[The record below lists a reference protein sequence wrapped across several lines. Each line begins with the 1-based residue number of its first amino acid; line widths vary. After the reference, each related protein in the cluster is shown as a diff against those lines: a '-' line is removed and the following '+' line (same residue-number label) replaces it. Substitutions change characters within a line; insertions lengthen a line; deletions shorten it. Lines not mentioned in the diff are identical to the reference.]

1 MNPSLQA
8 AAVGQRGQAAG
19 EALPVSVRDIDG
31 VGAMNA
37 LADYGSSSDDDD
49 GSGDEAMP
57 PAPAPAPAPAAAL
70 PSAAALLN
78 GPARPATEAALP
90 SAAAL
95 LNGPARPPTED
106 VRPRLGPA
114 RPPADNRPAKR
125 KRSGVSGGLMA
136 PPQMRRPNVSTEA
149 VGSWSSKATTKKF
162 QSKEREK
169 LSRR

>member
-1 MNPSLQA
+1 
-8 AAVGQRGQAAG
+8 
-19 EALPVSVRDIDG
+19 
-31 VGAMNA
+31 MNA
-37 LADYGSSSDDDD
+37 LADYGSSSDDD

-57 PAPAPAPAPAAAL
+57 AAPAPAPAPAPPAL

-78 GPARPATEAALP
+78 GPARPPTEAALP

-95 LNGPARPPTED
+95 LNGPARPLTED

>member
-1 MNPSLQA
+1 
-8 AAVGQRGQAAG
+8 
-19 EALPVSVRDIDG
+19 
-31 VGAMNA
+31 MNA
-37 LADYGSSSDDDD
+37 LADYGSSSDDD

-57 PAPAPAPAPAAAL
+57 PAPAPAPAPA
-70 PSAAALLN
+70 PV
-78 GPARPATEAALP
+78 PALP

>member
-1 MNPSLQA
+1 MLTDSNFDEL
-8 AAVGQRGQAAG
+8 V
-19 EALPVSVRDIDG
+19 L
-31 VGAMNA
+31 
-37 LADYGSSSDDDD
+37 SSKQPFLV
-49 GSGDEAMP
+49 EFY
-57 PAPAPAPAPAAAL
+57 APWCGHCKAFKPFFGKAAAL
-70 PSAAALLN
+70 AKENDAAKAEV
-78 GPARPATEAALP
+78 ARLRRSLP
-90 SAAAL
+90 VVAEYNSDVV
-95 LNGPARPPTED
+95 PPPTED

-125 KRSGVSGGLMA
+125 KRGGVSGGLMA

>member
-1 MNPSLQA
+1 VPRTS
-8 AAVGQRGQAAG
+8 
-19 EALPVSVRDIDG
+19 
-31 VGAMNA
+31 AMNA
-37 LADYGSSSDDDD
+37 LADYGSSSDDD

-57 PAPAPAPAPAAAL
+57 PAPAPTPAPAPA
-70 PSAAALLN
+70 
-78 GPARPATEAALP
+78 PAPPALP

>member
-1 MNPSLQA
+1 
-8 AAVGQRGQAAG
+8 
-19 EALPVSVRDIDG
+19 
-31 VGAMNA
+31 MNA
-37 LADYGSSSDDDD
+37 LADYGSSSDDD

-57 PAPAPAPAPAAAL
+57 PAPAPAPAPAL
-70 PSAAALLN
+70 PSAAALL
-78 GPARPATEAALP
+78 
-90 SAAAL
+90 S
-95 LNGPARPPTED
+95 GPARPPTED

-125 KRSGVSGGLMA
+125 KRAGVSGGLMA

>member
-1 MNPSLQA
+1 
-8 AAVGQRGQAAG
+8 
-19 EALPVSVRDIDG
+19 
-31 VGAMNA
+31 MNA
-37 LADYGSSSDDDD
+37 LADYGSSSDDD

-57 PAPAPAPAPAAAL
+57 PAPAPAPAPAL

-78 GPARPATEAALP
+78 GPARPPTEAALP

-95 LNGPARPPTED
+95 LKGPARPPTED

-114 RPPADNRPAKR
+114 RPPAKR
-125 KRSGVSGGLMA
+125 KRGGASGGLMA

>member
-1 MNPSLQA
+1 MGTPPLPPPATPKRPAPLPPGAAWTEVLRGLLRGARPSLA
-8 AAVGQRGQAAG
+8 AR
-19 EALPVSVRDIDG
+19 LP
-31 VGAMNA
+31 
-37 LADYGSSSDDDD
+37 
-49 GSGDEAMP
+49 
-57 PAPAPAPAPAAAL
+57 
-70 PSAAALLN
+70 
-78 GPARPATEAALP
+78 
-90 SAAAL
+90 
-95 LNGPARPPTED
+95 

-114 RPPADNRPAKR
+114 RPPADGRPAKR

>member
-8 AAVGQRGQAAG
+8 ATVGLRRKAAG
-19 EALPVSVRDIDG
+19 EALPVSVRNIDG

-57 PAPAPAPAPAAAL
+57 PAPAPAPAPAL

-78 GPARPATEAALP
+78 GPARPPTEAALP

-125 KRSGVSGGLMA
+125 KRGGVSGGLMA

>member
-8 AAVGQRGQAAG
+8 ATVGLRRKAAG

-57 PAPAPAPAPAAAL
+57 PAPAPAPAPA
-70 PSAAALLN
+70 
-78 GPARPATEAALP
+78 LP

-95 LNGPARPPTED
+95 LNGPARPPTEAAL
-106 VRPRLGPA
+106 P
-114 RPPADNRPAKR
+114 
-125 KRSGVSGGLMA
+125 SGRV
-136 PPQMRRPNVSTEA
+136 E
-149 VGSWSSKATTKKF
+149 SSRI
-162 QSKEREK
+162 EH
-169 LSRR
+169 SRVE

>member
-1 MNPSLQA
+1 
-8 AAVGQRGQAAG
+8 
-19 EALPVSVRDIDG
+19 
-31 VGAMNA
+31 MNA
-37 LADYGSSSDDDD
+37 LADYGSSSDDD

-57 PAPAPAPAPAAAL
+57 PAPAPAPAL
-70 PSAAALLN
+70 PSAAALLS
-78 GPARPATEAALP
+78 GPARPPTEAALP

-114 RPPADNRPAKR
+114 RPPVDNRPAKR
-125 KRSGVSGGLMA
+125 KRGGVSGGLMA
-136 PPQMRRPNVSTEA
+136 PPQMRRPNVSTED

>member
-1 MNPSLQA
+1 
-8 AAVGQRGQAAG
+8 
-19 EALPVSVRDIDG
+19 
-31 VGAMNA
+31 MNA
-37 LADYGSSSDDDD
+37 LADYGSSSDDD

-57 PAPAPAPAPAAAL
+57 PAPAPVPAPAP
-70 PSAAALLN
+70 P
-78 GPARPATEAALP
+78 ALP

-125 KRSGVSGGLMA
+125 KRGGGSGGLMA

-162 QSKEREK
+162 QSKEQEK

>member
-1 MNPSLQA
+1 
-8 AAVGQRGQAAG
+8 
-19 EALPVSVRDIDG
+19 
-31 VGAMNA
+31 MNA

-114 RPPADNRPAKR
+114 RPPADNRPPKR
-125 KRSGVSGGLMA
+125 KRGGVSGGLMA

>member
-1 MNPSLQA
+1 MP
-8 AAVGQRGQAAG
+8 R
-19 EALPVSVRDIDG
+19 I
-31 VGAMNA
+31 GAMNA
-37 LADYGSSSDDDD
+37 LADYGSSSDDD

-57 PAPAPAPAPAAAL
+57 PAPAPVPAPAPPAL

-78 GPARPATEAALP
+78 GPARPPTEAALP

-114 RPPADNRPAKR
+114 RPPAKR